1 MLGVQGFGDLHM
13 FGGVLVRATFAFRT
27 VKSGA
32 RTATLWVSAPVSL
45 FSTIPASS
53 VHLLGLGRVAM
64 HWLLGFVCIALSTTD
79 LSKTTVLSN
88 LCYLCSG
95 LPHSDQGFCSGFNA
109 GLKLL
114 QQLGLD

>member
-13 FGGVLVRATFAFRT
+13 LGGILVGATFTFRT
-27 VKSGA
+27 KKSST
-32 RTATLWVSAPVSL
+32 RTATLWIAAPMSL
-45 FSTIPASS
+45 FSTIPASG
-53 VHLLGLGRVAM
+53 VHLLGLGLVAM
-64 HWLLGFVCIALSTTD
+64 HQLLGFVCIALSTTD